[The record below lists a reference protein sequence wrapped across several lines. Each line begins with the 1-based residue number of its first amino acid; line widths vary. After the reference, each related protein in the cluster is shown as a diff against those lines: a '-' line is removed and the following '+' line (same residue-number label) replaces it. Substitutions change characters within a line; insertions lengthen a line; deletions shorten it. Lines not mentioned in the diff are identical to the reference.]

1 MSHDPVYVTRPYL
14 PPLDELMPD
23 FREIWD
29 SRVLTN
35 SGPYHQALEK
45 ALAEYLEVEYVS
57 LFCNATIAL
66 VTALQALKV
75 SGEVVTTPYSFV
87 ATSHSLLWNNIRP
100 VFADINPVTLNL
112 DPDAIERAITE
123 HTTAIMPVHCYGVP
137 CDTEA
142 IQKIADKYKLSV
154 IYDAAHAFGVKR
166 NSGNLFAEGD
176 ISVLSFHATKVF
188 NTLEGGAIVCRTPE
202 MKRHIDHLK
211 NFGFVDE
218 VTVVEAGINGKMNEM
233 QAAIGLH
240 QLSYLDD
247 ALSRRRIIDTR
258 YREALHRVEGVNC
271 MAVFKDAA
279 SNYAYFPVLIND
291 AYPISRDALYALLR
305 ENGIFARRYF
315 FPLISNF
322 AMYQHFPSADPAN
335 LPVASQVARQ
345 VLCLPIYPELNDEDL
360 QRIISLVQNPTGG
373 NK

>member
-23 FREIWD
+23 FRKIWD

-271 MAVFKDAA
+271 MAVFKGAA

-335 LPVASQVARQ
+335 LPVASQVACQ